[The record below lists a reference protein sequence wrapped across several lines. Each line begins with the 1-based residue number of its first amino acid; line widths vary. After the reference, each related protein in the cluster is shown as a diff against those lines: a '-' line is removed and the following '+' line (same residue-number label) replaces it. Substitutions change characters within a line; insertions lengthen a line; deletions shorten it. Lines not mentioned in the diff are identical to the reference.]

1 MLLPYLHIIKR
12 PRFRLKATSKDKTT
26 ASKYA
31 LLYKKFLSIQ
41 KIANVNIRITHRL
54 SIAYFIY
61 TSVLQIFDFDK
72 FPNNLKFSKSRTLYF
87 TFCTT
92 IRLKFVLRLE
102 VLM

>member
-12 PRFRLKATSKDKTT
+12 PRFRLKATSKDRTT

-61 TSVLQIFDFDK
+61 TSVFADIPGLL
-72 FPNNLKFSKSRTLYF
+72 NRLKLNKSCTLDF
-87 TFCTT
+87 TFCTM
-92 IRLKFVLRLE
+92 IRLKSVLRLE
-102 VLM
+102 DLT

>member
-12 PRFRLKATSKDKTT
+12 PRFRLKATSKDRTT

-61 TSVLQIFDFDK
+61 TPVFADIPGL
-72 FPNNLKFSKSRTLYF
+72 LKLKLNKSCTLDF

-102 VLM
+102 DLT